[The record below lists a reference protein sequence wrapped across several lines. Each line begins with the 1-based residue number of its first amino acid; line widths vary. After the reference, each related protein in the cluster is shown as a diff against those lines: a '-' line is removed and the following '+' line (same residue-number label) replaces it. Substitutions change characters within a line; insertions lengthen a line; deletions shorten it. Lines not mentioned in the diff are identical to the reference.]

1 MNITLTQSPMKVEAG
16 TQSIPQLP
24 RMANLPMALTI
35 VSNDA
40 DFTGITMWTF
50 TVAEN
55 HSQDTTPMLFVDSGF
70 TVNNKTVSFDLIT
83 NTEEVADYLGS
94 RMKRNAVAQLR
105 GFKAGQTTAA
115 LTVSF
120 WVTLCNI
127 IPDGSSTTPT
137 PIAAFYTA
145 EQTDAAI
152 AAALAT
158 IIVPTDLNELSDKD
172 GLLFSGSYDDL
183 SNKPT
188 IPSDLNE
195 LTDDDGLLF
204 SGSYDDLS
212 NRPTIP
218 SDLNELTDDDGL
230 LFSGSY
236 DDLSNKPTIPSDLN
250 ELTDDDGLL
259 FSGSYNDLS
268 NKPTI
273 PSDLSELTDDDGL
286 LFSGSYNDLSNK
298 PTIPSDLNELSDED
312 DKLHGPI
319 KEVATLPTVPTT
331 GQLVRLTTADD
342 TAKASPGVYMHD
354 GVGWTCI
361 SYAAPYALGNLGA
374 TPSLSLIPGAA
385 YTATVNAEIT
395 SFTVAFTRPGLASI
409 TLTNAG
415 TLAVAQPAM
424 AGRTSK
430 LLAEGAWDG
439 AATALSKA
447 LIEDDGTY
455 IIVSAGGLA

>member
-1 MNITLTQSPMKVEAG
+1 MNITLTQLPMKVEAG

-24 RMANLPMALTI
+24 RMANLPMALAI
-35 VSNDA
+35 VSDDA
-40 DFTGITMWTF
+40 DFTGITTWTF

-127 IPDGSSTTPT
+127 IPDGSSTIPT

-145 EQTDAAI
+145 AQTDAAI

-158 IIVPTDLNELSDKD
+158 IVV
-172 GLLFSGSYDDL
+172 
-183 SNKPT
+183 
-188 IPSDLNE
+188 
-195 LTDDDGLLF
+195 
-204 SGSYDDLS
+204 
-212 NRPTIP
+212 
-218 SDLNELTDDDGL
+218 
-230 LFSGSY
+230 
-236 DDLSNKPTIPSDLN
+236 
-250 ELTDDDGLL
+250 
-259 FSGSYNDLS
+259 
-268 NKPTI
+268 
-273 PSDLSELTDDDGL
+273 
-286 LFSGSYNDLSNK
+286 
-298 PTIPSDLNELSDED
+298 PSDLNELSDED

-319 KEVATLPTVPTT
+319 KEVATLPTVTVA
-331 GQLVRLTTADD
+331 GQMIRLTAADD
-342 TAKASPGVYMHD
+342 AAKAAPGVYMHD

-361 SYAAPYALGNLGA
+361 SYEAAYALGNLGA
-374 TPSLSLIPGAA
+374 TPTLALIPGAA
-385 YTATVNAEIT
+385 YTATVNVEIT
-395 SFTVAFTRPGLASI
+395 SFTVAFTRPGLCSI
-409 TLTNAG
+409 TLTNVG
-415 TLAVAQPAM
+415 TLAVAQPSM
-424 AGRTSK
+424 TGRTSK

-439 AATALSKA
+439 VATALSKA

-455 IIVSAGGLA
+455 LVVSAGGLA

>member
-1 MNITLTQSPMKVEAG
+1 MNITLTQLPMKVEAG

-24 RMANLPMALTI
+24 RMANLPMALAI
-35 VSNDA
+35 VSDDA
-40 DFTGITMWTF
+40 DFTGITTWTF

-127 IPDGSSTTPT
+127 IPDGSSTIPT

-145 EQTDAAI
+145 AQTDAAI

-158 IIVPTDLNELSDKD
+158 IVV
-172 GLLFSGSYDDL
+172 
-183 SNKPT
+183 
-188 IPSDLNE
+188 PSDLNE
-195 LTDDDGLLF
+195 LTDNDGLLF

-212 NRPTIP
+212 NR
-218 SDLNELTDDDGL
+218 
-230 LFSGSY
+230 
-236 DDLSNKPTIPSDLN
+236 
-250 ELTDDDGLL
+250 
-259 FSGSYNDLS
+259 
-268 NKPTI
+268 
-273 PSDLSELTDDDGL
+273 
-286 LFSGSYNDLSNK
+286 

-319 KEVATLPTVPTT
+319 KEVATLPTVTVA
-331 GQLVRLTTADD
+331 GQMIRLTAADD
-342 TAKASPGVYMHD
+342 AAKAAPGVYMHD

-361 SYAAPYALGNLGA
+361 SYEAAYALGNLGA
-374 TPSLSLIPGAA
+374 TPTLALIPGAA
-385 YTATVNAEIT
+385 YTATVNVEIT
-395 SFTVAFTRPGLASI
+395 SFTVAFTRPGLCSI
-409 TLTNAG
+409 TLTNVG
-415 TLAVAQPAM
+415 TLAVAQPSM
-424 AGRTSK
+424 TGRTSK

-439 AATALSKA
+439 VATALSKA

-455 IIVSAGGLA
+455 LVVSAGGLA